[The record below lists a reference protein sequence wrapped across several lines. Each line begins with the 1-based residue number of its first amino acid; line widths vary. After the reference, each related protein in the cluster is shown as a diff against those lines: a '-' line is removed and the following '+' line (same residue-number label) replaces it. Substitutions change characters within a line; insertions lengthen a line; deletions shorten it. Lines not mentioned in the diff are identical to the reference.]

1 MLMPSSC
8 FSLLFGIILLFPLS
22 FEFLGGAQS
31 EEAELPCLGG
41 LRTGGGE
48 GYSSISAFF
57 FFDHHIRLKK
67 KAKQK
72 VGSSIYITKYLININ
87 DFVSTI
93 LYTPANAV
101 QWMRMRQ
108 TEW

>member
-1 MLMPSSC
+1 MLMPSSS
-8 FSLLFGIILLFPLS
+8 SLPFGIILLFPLS

-48 GYSSISAFF
+48 GYNSISAFF

-72 VGSSIYITKYLININ
+72 VGSSIYITKCLININ